1 MSVLQVLLILGEAT
15 QKLYIMSDNFERSK
29 YYQLEE
35 ELKPFAEAM
44 GKAADAI
51 LDQDVSNY
59 PIFVVHQYEVDIGI
73 PLLVKGP
80 EGPGWSVNASTL
92 EELATKKIIE
102 MSRVD
107 NFRKVYKNPEA
118 YLCLFVLSELGANFI
133 FIPRN

>member
-1 MSVLQVLLILGEAT
+1 
-15 QKLYIMSDNFERSK
+15 MSDNNERTR
-29 YYQLEE
+29 YHQLEE
-35 ELKPFAEAM
+35 ELKPFVEAM

-59 PIFVVHQYEVDIGI
+59 PIFVVHQHQVDIGI
-73 PLLVKGP
+73 PLIVKRAG
-80 EGPGWSVNASTL
+80 GPGWSANASTL
-92 EELATKKIIE
+92 EELVTKNVIE

-107 NFRKVYKNPEA
+107 NFRKIYKDPGA